1 MLARFWEGLLAPP
14 PVGRVRPVQDL
25 DISHLYGPKDVRR
38 VDRFVQLAAVAAEE
52 AVSDAGGVEALRG
65 DPDKAGTYIGTGV
78 GGLDTICQQHE
89 VLMDKGENRVSPF
102 LVPMIMANH
111 ASADLSMRYGLR
123 GPCET
128 TVTACAAGTQ
138 SIANA
143 GRLIATGRCDVM
155 VAGGSEAPLSPL
167 GVAGFANM
175 TALSRSGVSMPF
187 DVDRDGFVIGEGAGV
202 VVLEERERAIAR
214 GARIYTELAGAASTA
229 DAHHITAPSPDG
241 AGAARCMELAM
252 ADARVSPGEITH
264 INAHGT
270 STPLNDASE
279 GQAILKVFR
288 LTRPSGELD
297 QRSDRAYAR
306 RRWRYRG
313 SGRGLVFPPPPE
325 SRPPRGPARWTRRCP
340 STSSWARQGT
350 GSPARRFPTRSASAA
365 TTGAWCWCRPEP
377 SRQPAPVPP
386 LGEEKLGLS
395 PARALRRFC
404 AVAAGDTLYQTS
416 SRVPSGP
423 TRNAERSIPM

>member
-1 MLARFWEGLLAPP
+1 MTPAAWKPSGATPTRQ
-14 PVGRVRPVQDL
+14 VR
-25 DISHLYGPKDVRR
+25 
-38 VDRFVQLAAVAAEE
+38 
-52 AVSDAGGVEALRG
+52 
-65 DPDKAGTYIGTGV
+65 YIGTGV

-89 VLMDKGENRVSPF
+89 VLMDKGANRVSPF
-102 LVPMIMANH
+102 LVPMIMANR

-202 VVLEERERAIAR
+202 VVLEERERAMAR

-279 GQAILKVFR
+279 GQAILKVF
-288 LTRPSGELD
+288 
-297 QRSDRAYAR
+297 
-306 RRWRYRG
+306 G
-313 SGRGLVFPPPPE
+313 SP
-325 SRPPRGPARWTRRCP
+325 GPAV
-340 STSSWARQGT
+340 SSIKGVIGHT
-350 GSPARRFPTRSASAA
+350 LAA
-365 TTGAWCWCRPEP
+365 AGAIE
-377 SRQPAPVPP
+377 
-386 LGEEKLGLS
+386 
-395 PARALRRFC
+395 
-404 AVAAGDTLYQTS
+404 AVAVALSFLHHQIPPTAGTRTLDPA
-416 SRVPSGP
+416 VPLDLVMGAPRDWEPGP
-423 TRNAERSIPM
+423 TLSNSFGFGGHNGCLVLVPA